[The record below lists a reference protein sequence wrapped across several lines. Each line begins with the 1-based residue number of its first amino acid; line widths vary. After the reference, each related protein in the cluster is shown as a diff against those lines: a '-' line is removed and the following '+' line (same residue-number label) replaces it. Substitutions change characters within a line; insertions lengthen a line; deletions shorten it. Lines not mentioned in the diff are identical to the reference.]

1 MSNDP
6 TGASVSIGLG
16 NLERAVLDTLWD
28 AEGPQVVRDV
38 LGILTDADR
47 PLAYTTVQTVLEKL
61 VRKGWAHRQPSGRG
75 FAYIAASSRE
85 QTAARLL
92 HSLLRSADEV
102 DAALLHFVGLSSDR
116 EQQVLRRALTDDDA
130 T

>member
-1 MSNDP
+1 MNTDP
-6 TGASVSIGLG
+6 AAAHVSIGLG
-16 NLERAVLDTLWD
+16 NLERAVLDALWD
-28 AEGPQVVRDV
+28 AESPQLVRDV
-38 LGILTDADR
+38 LATLSDADR

-61 VRKGWAHRQPSGRG
+61 VRKGWARRQRSGRG
-75 FAYIAASSRE
+75 FAYIASTSRE

-116 EQQVLRRALTDDDA
+116 EKEVLRQALTDDGH

>member
-1 MSNDP
+1 MNDDP
-6 TGASVSIGLG
+6 AAARVSIGLG
-16 NLERAVLDTLWD
+16 DLERTVLDTLWD
-28 AEGPQVVRDV
+28 ADEPQLVRDI
-38 LGILTDADR
+38 LTTLTDADR

-61 VRKGWAHRQPSGRG
+61 VRKQWARRERSGRG
-75 FAYIAASSRE
+75 FAYIPSSSRE

-116 EQQVLRRALTDDDA
+116 EQEVLRRALIDDDSA
-130 T
+130 